1 MSYLIGRD
9 QDKADAVMDKL
20 EDIKARTEDIN
31 DMITSGVDEELEG
44 NDDILKEL
52 DASIDEDKLAGYA
65 LPDVPSTIP
74 SGQVSA
80 PSVPTHTPVA
90 SSAAEERDL
99 EADLAA
105 L

>member
-1 MSYLIGRD
+1 MPYLIGSD

-20 EDIKARTEDIN
+20 EDIRARTEDIN

-44 NDDILKEL
+44 NEDIMKEL
-52 DASIDEDKLAGYA
+52 EASIAEDEHANQT

-74 SGQVSA
+74 SRQVSA
-80 PSVPTHTPVA
+80 PSVPTHTPVL

>member
-1 MSYLIGRD
+1 MMIGRD

-44 NDDILKEL
+44 NEDIMNEL
-52 DASIDEDKLAGYA
+52 DASIAEDALADQA
-65 LPDVPSTIP
+65 LPNVPSAIP
-74 SGQVSA
+74 SGRVSA

-90 SSAAEERDL
+90 SSAAEERNL